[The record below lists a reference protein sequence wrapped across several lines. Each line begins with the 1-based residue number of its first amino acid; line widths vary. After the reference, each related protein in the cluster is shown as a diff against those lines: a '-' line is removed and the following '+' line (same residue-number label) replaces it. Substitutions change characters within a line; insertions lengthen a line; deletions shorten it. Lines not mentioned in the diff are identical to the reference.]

1 MGGEARP
8 EVRYQPRY
16 CTVLGKHVWA
26 IRTCQPDGSWRIVN
40 CLDKDEACFT
50 LDCIF
55 TSDRGRWPYLPIA
68 GNR

>member
-1 MGGEARP
+1 MHERP
-8 EVRYQPRY
+8 KVSYRPCHCRI
-16 CTVLGKHVWA
+16 LNRGVWA
-26 IRTCQPDGSWRIVN
+26 ILTKQGDQHWAIVN